1 MTQIERRAA
10 FFCDEFIRSIA
21 AKIADIDLGLLCA
34 KSDRVTIV
42 ALCPTSPLRQ
52 WLRVSVVDFTTRL
65 GDHGVP

>member
-42 ALCPTSPLRQ
+42 AL
-52 WLRVSVVDFTTRL
+52 
-65 GDHGVP
+65 